1 MYRHI
6 KVNHFGCP
14 AFECVAKELEGIK
27 KPLSFLSLRF
37 MLDHVRTLIPCT
49 FPFSFLLTAISVV
62 SRSTSP
68 RLVMLQELQ
77 QCGVMVTQKHQELR
91 TSKTWRWF
99 HYTSILAA
107 ECASADTKKAF
118 FFFSVKVWGGFG
130 PHKGRGHAMTL
141 YLYTGP
147 LPGSQ
152 LFSLLGMLLRYKCN
166 RHILSVRASSACK
179 RSECLKAFSSLQSF
193 FIFS

>member
-1 MYRHI
+1 MLLTPSQRLLFIAFLFFVFRHI

-14 AFECVAKELEGIK
+14 AFECVAKELGGRK
-27 KPLSFLSLRF
+27 KLLSFLSLRF
-37 MLDHVRTLIPCT
+37 MLDHVCTLIPCT
-49 FPFSFLLTAISVV
+49 FPFSSLLTAISVV

-107 ECASADTKKAF
+107 ECASLLIQRNPF
-118 FFFSVKVWGGFG
+118 FFF
-130 PHKGRGHAMTL
+130 
-141 YLYTGP
+141 
-147 LPGSQ
+147 
-152 LFSLLGMLLRYKCN
+152 
-166 RHILSVRASSACK
+166 
-179 RSECLKAFSSLQSF
+179 F
-193 FIFS
+193 FQ

>member
-37 MLDHVRTLIPCT
+37 MLDHVRALIPCT

-118 FFFSVKVWGGFG
+118 FFFFSESL
-130 PHKGRGHAMTL
+130 GRFWA
-141 YLYTGP
+141 
-147 LPGSQ
+147 SQ
-152 LFSLLGMLLRYKCN
+152 RQRPCHDSIFVYWAPAW
-166 RHILSVRASSACK
+166 LSTFFFVRNVAK
-179 RSECLKAFSSLQSF
+179 IQV
-193 FIFS
+193 

>member
-1 MYRHI
+1 MFRHI

-14 AFECVAKELEGIK
+14 AFECVAKELGGRK
-27 KPLSFLSLRF
+27 KLLSFLSLRF
-37 MLDHVRTLIPCT
+37 MLDHVCTLIPCT
-49 FPFSFLLTAISVV
+49 FPFSSLLTAISVV

-107 ECASADTKKAF
+107 ECASLLIQRNPFFF
-118 FFFSVKVWGGFG
+118 FFFSSESL
-130 PHKGRGHAMTL
+130 GRFWA
-141 YLYTGP
+141 
-147 LPGSQ
+147 SQ
-152 LFSLLGMLLRYKCN
+152 RQRPCHDSIFVYWAPAW
-166 RHILSVRASSACK
+166 LSTFFFVRNVAK
-179 RSECLKAFSSLQSF
+179 IQV
-193 FIFS
+193 